1 MVVFPLWP
9 PTTSHIL
16 EEMSIVGKFE
26 TIIEAVMAWML
37 RLGCHVH
44 IETAGQRLIIPV
56 YLLTFLRRN
65 ERGLLKIKRRVE
77 LLRNGNSQ
85 NQVHKQ

>member
-1 MVVFPLWP
+1 
-9 PTTSHIL
+9 
-16 EEMSIVGKFE
+16 MSIVGKFE
-26 TIIEAVMAWML
+26 TIIEALMAWML

>member
-1 MVVFPLWP
+1 
-9 PTTSHIL
+9 
-16 EEMSIVGKFE
+16 
-26 TIIEAVMAWML
+26 MAWML